1 MMQLTMDDG
10 RLTDLLVDCDA
21 PIRQSSVVHHQL
33 QVLAEAVQV
42 RELTRVLRALEDA
55 GAAPV
60 VFKGAALAHTHYP
73 ESWRRPRYD
82 ADLLI
87 APESRVPVFAILR
100 SLGYEQRV
108 FVSGD
113 LVMYQAPFERVDH
126 LGIEHALDI
135 HWRIANPQVVSQVLT
150 HDELLERSVTVRVQN
165 APMRVLS
172 SVDALLV
179 ACVHR
184 VAHHP
189 DFEKPIWI
197 QDIHLLAT
205 GLEPEEWR
213 TFVERAVSRSIR
225 AICLDGLRQAQAR
238 FQTAIP
244 LEVLESL
251 GPRTKEPSAI
261 FLRSRLRP
269 VDRLLSDCRAL
280 RPVAAARLVQE
291 HLFPPAAYMQASYG
305 FSSRAL
311 LPVYY
316 VARVW
321 SGMFKWL
328 RPV

>member
-1 MMQLTMDDG
+1 MTAN
-10 RLTDLLVDCDA
+10 LVT
-21 PIRQSSVVHHQL
+21 
-33 QVLAEAVQV
+33 VLAEAVQV

-55 GAAPV
+55 GAAPI
-60 VFKGAALAHTHYP
+60 VFKGAALAHTHYA

-87 APESRVPVFAILR
+87 APESRVPVFTILR
-100 SLGYEQRV
+100 SMGYEQRV

-126 LGIEHALDI
+126 LGIEHALDV

-150 HDELLERSVTVRVQN
+150 HAELLDRSVTVRVQD

-197 QDIHLLAT
+197 EDIHLLAT
-205 GLEPEEWR
+205 GLGPAEWR
-213 TFVERAVSRSIR
+213 TFVDLVVSRSVCVM
-225 AICLDGLRQAQAR
+225 CLDGLRQAQAR

-251 GPRTKEPSAI
+251 GLGREEPSAI
-261 FLRSRLRP
+261 FLRPRLRP

-280 RPVAAARLVQE
+280 RPVAAARLVRE
-291 HLFPPAAYMQASYG
+291 HLFPPVAYMQASYG
-305 FSSRAL
+305 FTSRAL

-316 VARVW
+316 AARAW

>member
-1 MMQLTMDDG
+1 MTGDAVTVLT
-10 RLTDLLVDCDA
+10 
-21 PIRQSSVVHHQL
+21 
-33 QVLAEAVQV
+33 EAVQV
-42 RELTRVLRALEDA
+42 WELTRVLRALEDA

-60 VFKGAALAHTHYP
+60 VFKGAALAHTHYS

-100 SLGYEQRV
+100 SLGYERRV

-150 HDELLERSVTVRVQN
+150 HDELLERSVTVRVQE

-197 QDIHLLAT
+197 QDIHLRSGFIQRWLGLAN
-205 GLEPEEWR
+205 LE
-213 TFVERAVSRSIR
+213 I
-225 AICLDGLRQAQAR
+225 
-238 FQTAIP
+238 QTASGSATAELVIEGFKEYEAIRDFLYTRMRGYQTRQSP
-244 LEVLESL
+244 ANVVATSTAAGAAGGSEEMVSLLLGIRDELRRTRELLEA
-251 GPRTKEPSAI
+251 TKSTPPST
-261 FLRSRLRP
+261 P
-269 VDRLLSDCRAL
+269 
-280 RPVAAARLVQE
+280 
-291 HLFPPAAYMQASYG
+291 
-305 FSSRAL
+305 SSH
-311 LPVYY
+311 V
-316 VARVW
+316 
-321 SGMFKWL
+321 
-328 RPV
+328 

>member
-1 MMQLTMDDG
+1 VTGDAVTVLT
-10 RLTDLLVDCDA
+10 
-21 PIRQSSVVHHQL
+21 
-33 QVLAEAVQV
+33 EAVQV

-60 VFKGAALAHTHYP
+60 VFKGAALAHTHYS

-87 APESRVPVFAILR
+87 APESRVPVFAMLR

-150 HDELLERSVTVRVQN
+150 HDELLERSVTVRVQE

-205 GLEPEEWR
+205 ALEPAEWR

-225 AICLDGLRQAQAR
+225 AVCLDGLQQAQAR
-238 FQTAIP
+238 FQTEIP
-244 LEVLESL
+244 LEVLTSL
-251 GPRTKEPSAI
+251 GSRRGEPSAI
-261 FLRSRLRP
+261 FLRAGLRP
-269 VDRLLSDCRAL
+269 IDRLVSDCRAL
-280 RPVAAARLVQE
+280 RPVAAARLVRE
-291 HLFPPAAYMQASYG
+291 HLFPPADYMRAAYG
-305 FSSRAL
+305 FNSRAL

-316 VARVW
+316 AARVW
-321 SGMFKWL
+321 TGMFKWFARQGRL
-328 RPV
+328 KAAPAKST

>member
-1 MMQLTMDDG
+1 MTGDAVTVLT
-10 RLTDLLVDCDA
+10 
-21 PIRQSSVVHHQL
+21 
-33 QVLAEAVQV
+33 EAVQV
-42 RELTRVLRALEDA
+42 WELTRVLRALEDA

-73 ESWRRPRYD
+73 ESWSRPRYD
-82 ADLLI
+82 ADVLI

-100 SLGYEQRV
+100 SLGYERRV

-150 HDELLERSVTVRVQN
+150 HDELLERSVTVRVQE
-165 APMRVLS
+165 ASMRVLS

-205 GLEPEEWR
+205 GLEPSEWR
-213 TFVERAVSRSIR
+213 TFVDRAVSRSIR
-225 AICLDGLRQAQAR
+225 AVCLDGLQQAQDTVSDRNPSRGPDVSRFATRGTLGDLPSRGPASHRSPGVRLSRAQAR
-238 FQTAIP
+238 C
-244 LEVLESL
+244 
-251 GPRTKEPSAI
+251 RSAARAGASVPARR
-261 FLRSRLRP
+261 LHAGRLR
-269 VDRLLSDCRAL
+269 L
-280 RPVAAARLVQE
+280 Q
-291 HLFPPAAYMQASYG
+291 
-305 FSSRAL
+305 
-311 LPVYY
+311 
-316 VARVW
+316 
-321 SGMFKWL
+321 
-328 RPV
+328 